1 LAQVLGACA
10 FCHILSCSVAMA
22 TIGTPGESCRA
33 LQFGSLLE
41 QRDEDHPLHWLQPT
55 PEMSAPSP
63 LHLPHC
69 RPLTSKPLDRASW
82 LHECSSETST
92 LEGES
97 ADASPERCS
106 EDGSCRGDEARDV
119 WFVPS
124 VPPQLTP
131 RVSSCSSP
139 PSPPATTP
147 SELPNCSFPWETPS
161 PMAAFAMCAA
171 LHIARASLH
180 ANGLVPSLV
189 EAAEGFSAL
198 GAWSEAQ
205 EEGYGGF
212 IGAMQA
218 ETVQPASW
226 AGLSSVGSAGHE
238 VGKCKPCAFVHR
250 PMGCTDGAAC
260 SYCHLCEPG
269 EKKRRQ
275 RQKFEAARQR
285 RLSRKATGAG
295 DLKAVGTRIVQQQQ
309 QEQQNHNFCG
319 QVTSAEL
326 TEAMTGRIA
335 AAALPKRSFGSVQH
349 QQLPHV
355 FGELLGVALADER
368 ISAALPALGTA
379 PVAPISGWVAAP
391 R

>member
-1 LAQVLGACA
+1 
-10 FCHILSCSVAMA
+10 
-22 TIGTPGESCRA
+22 
-33 LQFGSLLE
+33 
-41 QRDEDHPLHWLQPT
+41 
-55 PEMSAPSP
+55 
-63 LHLPHC
+63 
-69 RPLTSKPLDRASW
+69 
-82 LHECSSETST
+82 
-92 LEGES
+92 
-97 ADASPERCS
+97 
-106 EDGSCRGDEARDV
+106 
-119 WFVPS
+119 
-124 VPPQLTP
+124 
-131 RVSSCSSP
+131 
-139 PSPPATTP
+139 
-147 SELPNCSFPWETPS
+147 
-161 PMAAFAMCAA
+161 
-171 LHIARASLH
+171 LH

-260 SYCHLCEPG
+260 SFCHLCEPG

-275 RQKFEAARQR
+275 RQKVEAARQH
-285 RLSRKATGAG
+285 RLSRKASSAG
-295 DLKAVGTRIVQQQQ
+295 DLKAVGTRIVQQQ
-309 QEQQNHNFCG
+309 EQQNHNFSV
-319 QVTSAEL
+319 QVTGAEL
-326 TEAMTGRIA
+326 TETITGRM
-335 AAALPKRSFGSVQH
+335 AALPKQGPASVQH
-349 QQLPHV
+349 QQQPHV
-355 FGELLGVALADER
+355 FGELLGVAFAEER